1 MTLEAINNRIEL
13 LKTVFAYSL
22 AYRNALSIGQR
33 ICISQEHAALLRCRE
48 VLIDKNKVITPR
60 YVLPDHLEEKLQ
72 KTHQH
77 IKNIGWVKPPFEPF
91 F

>member
-13 LKTVFAYSL
+13 LKTISAYSL
-22 AYRNALSIGQR
+22 AYKNALSVGQR
-33 ICISQEHAALLRCRE
+33 ICISQERAALLRCIE
-48 VLIDKNKVITPR
+48 ALTDKNKVIAPR

-72 KTHQH
+72 KIHQH
-77 IKNIGWVKPPFEPF
+77 IKNIGWVKPPFKPF